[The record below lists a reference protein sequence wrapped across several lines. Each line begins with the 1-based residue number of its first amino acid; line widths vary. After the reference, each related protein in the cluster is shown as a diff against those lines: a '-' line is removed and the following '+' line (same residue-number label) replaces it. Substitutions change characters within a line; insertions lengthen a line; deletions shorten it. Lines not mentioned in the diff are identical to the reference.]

1 MHAFFLIIGILNLA
15 NGAWMLFAPEHWFLN
30 LPAAVPDTGPFN
42 AHLVRDVGATFST
55 FGAALLLAASRPA
68 ARRPVLLATTT
79 FYVLHALLHVDD
91 IVTGRLPPAHW
102 AIDFPGVF
110 LPAALLV
117 VVYLRR
123 FWTEPAR

>member
-1 MHAFFLIIGILNLA
+1 
-15 NGAWMLFAPEHWFLN
+15 MLFAPGHWFVN

-42 AHLVRDVGATFST
+42 AHLVRDVGAAFATI
-55 FGAALLLAASRPA
+55 GMALLAAAGRPA

-91 IVTGRLPPAHW
+91 ILTGRLPSTHW

-117 VVYLRR
+117 ALCLPR
-123 FWTEPAR
+123 FWPEPGRR